1 MSLPVFAINLDRST
15 DRWQLIREN
24 LDRIGLKA
32 TRIVAIDGLSLA
44 DDPSTKLLGAG
55 PVACARSH
63 YKAMAAFLK
72 CAAPAALILEDD
84 AIVGTSVPSI
94 IQSLDWWPEGHGLV
108 KMESVNKARGRIWLG
123 RSVGFTPDGRS
134 LHPIVYKH
142 MGGYG
147 YLIDRTTAEQV
158 LAVAPNVP
166 MPIDQL
172 LFHVV
177 NSQIARRARPLQVVP
192 GAVQHRPLE
201 QVGSDIRTSGWVKSP
216 RPVWK
221 PSHLVRLNYMLL
233 RGWACMTGRA
243 QRIHVSFEG

>member
-1 MSLPVFAINLDRST
+1 MSVPAFVINLDRST
-15 DRWQLIREN
+15 YRWQLIREN

-32 TRIVAIDGLSLA
+32 TRIVAIDGLRLT
-44 DDPSTKLLGAG
+44 DDPSTRLLGAG

-84 AIVGTSVPSI
+84 TIVGTSVPSLI
-94 IQSLDWWPEGHGLV
+94 RSLDWWPQGHGLV
-108 KMESVNKARGRIWLG
+108 KLESVNKARGRVWLG
-123 RSVGFTPDGRS
+123 ESVGFTPDGRT
-134 LHPIVYKH
+134 LHPIIYKH

-147 YLIDRTTAEQV
+147 YLIDRNTAEQV
-158 LAVAPNVP
+158 LGVAPNVP

-177 NSQIARRARPLQVVP
+177 NSQIAQRARPLQVVP

-201 QVGSDIRTSGWVKSP
+201 QVGSDICTSGWVKSP

-221 PSHLVRLNYMLL
+221 PRHFIRLNHMLL
-233 RGWACMTGRA
+233 RGWASMTGRA
-243 QRIHVSFEG
+243 QRIHVSYKD